1 MTTPDSHTV
10 DYLGVELVECVCCG
24 RLGLPERI
32 HGLACPHAG
41 E

>member
-1 MTTPDSHTV
+1 MTTPDPTV
-10 DYLGVELVECVCCG
+10 RVEAGVELVECVCCG

-32 HGLACPHAG
+32 HGFACPHT